1 MLDHRIIIIGAG
13 GFGQELAEYVCDCFN
28 LDINFPKEIILLDDF
43 LDKDF
48 KSENWLFGG
57 RLSDF
62 KPQSTDRFLIGI
74 GSPQERSKIA
84 KYLSERGLELFTLV
98 HPTAYVSK
106 NSIIGKGSIISPNCT
121 IGYGSSIE
129 ENVLINTYSAI
140 GHHAKI
146 GSHSVI
152 SPKVLLSG
160 YVELEERVFVGAGA
174 VITPSKRIANGAIIG
189 AGSVVYRNVKS
200 EKKVLGNP
208 ARNRLN

>member
-1 MLDHRIIIIGAG
+1 MLNHRVIIVGAG
-13 GFGQELAEYVCDCFN
+13 GFGQELAEYVCDSFN
-28 LDINFPKEIILLDDF
+28 LEIDFPKEIILLDDF
-43 LDKDF
+43 LDKGF

-57 RLSDF
+57 TLSDF
-62 KPQSTDRFLIGI
+62 KPEPTDKFLIGI
-74 GSPQERSKIA
+74 GSPQERSKVA
-84 KYLSERGLELFTLV
+84 KYLWERNLELFTLV

-106 NSIIGKGSIISPNCT
+106 NSNIGKGSIIAPNCT
-121 IGYGSSIE
+121 IGYGSCIE

-140 GHHAKI
+140 GHHTKI

-160 YVELEERVFVGAGA
+160 YVMLDEEVFVGAGA
-174 VITPSKRIANGAIIG
+174 VITPSKKIANGAVIG

-200 EKKVLGNP
+200 KKKVLGNP